1 MKIAVITGASSG
13 LGEEFV
19 YQIDRLYQELDE
31 IWVIAR
37 REDRLKNLDTRA
49 AIRVFCADLGQNEFY
64 DTFRETLVRIQP
76 NIRILVNAAGFG
88 KVGRVSQIAK
98 EDMLLQS
105 RMIHINCTALT
116 RMTCEC
122 LDYLGSGARI
132 INIAS
137 AAAFCPQCDLS
148 VYAATKS
155 YVLSFSRSLHQELK
169 KQKIS
174 VTAVCPGPVKT
185 EFFEIA
191 GNAGNLTKQA
201 VMAEKEKVVYQALK
215 DAVRRKT
222 VSVYGIP
229 MKAVRILAKFCP
241 QDLSIQLMEKLSKI
255 H

>member
-19 YQIDRLYQELDE
+19 YQIDRLYQNLDE

-37 REDRLKNLDTRA
+37 REDRLRKLNTKA
-49 AIRVFCADLGQNEFY
+49 ALRVFCGDISREDFYQKFIESLEFIKP
-64 DTFRETLVRIQP
+64 D
-76 NIRILVNAAGFG
+76 IRILVNAAGFG
-88 KVGRVSQIAK
+88 KVGRVSHITK
-98 EDMLLQS
+98 EDKHLQS
-105 RMIHINCTALT
+105 RMIQVNCIALT
-116 RMTCEC
+116 RLTCEC
-122 LDYLGSGARI
+122 LDYLKRGARI

-169 KQKIS
+169 ERQIS

-201 VMAEKEKVVYQALK
+201 IMAEKEKVVSQALK
-215 DAVRRKT
+215 DAIRRKT
-222 VSVYGIP
+222 VSVYGVP
-229 MKAVRILAKFCP
+229 MKAARIFAKLCP
-241 QDLSIQLMEKLSKI
+241 QDISIRLMEKLSKI